1 MSHVGGVTV
10 MATGVFDL
18 LHPGHL
24 SFLKQAKALGDRLVV
39 VVTNDTVA
47 HQSKGET
54 LFTASERAE
63 MIEAIDWVD
72 EVIIPTETDPS
83 RYYLTVA
90 AIKPAI
96 IALGY
101 DQRFD
106 ELELAKELAQH
117 GLDCQ
122 IVRLEQ
128 AKTSTWS
135 STKLKK
141 RILTIID
148 QRRSHESSADKS

>member
-1 MSHVGGVTV
+1 MSHARGLTV

-24 SFLKQAKALGDRLVV
+24 AFLRQAKALGDRLVV

-47 HQSKGET
+47 QRSKGET
-54 LFTASERAE
+54 LFSASERAE
-63 MIEAIDWVD
+63 LIKAIGFVD
-72 EVIIPTETDPS
+72 EVIIPTETEPS

-90 AIKPAI
+90 AIQPAI

-106 ELELAKELAQH
+106 EQQLATDLAQH
-117 GLDCQ
+117 GLNCQ
-122 IVRLEQ
+122 IVRLKQ
-128 AKTSTWS
+128 ADFATWS
-135 STKLKK
+135 STQLKK
-141 RILTIID
+141 RILTITD
-148 QRRSHESSADKS
+148 QRRSYESPAD